1 MNAFGPLCGI
11 VWPTCETI
19 NHRNARATPGAGRS
33 VAWKTRRP
41 PHHSDVIV
49 QPSFFPVGPVGRK

>member
-11 VWPTCETI
+11 VWPTGETI
-19 NHRNARATPGAGRS
+19 NHRNARATPGAGDRLPGKPG
-33 VAWKTRRP
+33 APR
-41 PHHSDVIV
+41 HSDVIV